1 MKLIIFD
8 LDGTV
13 LDTLADLT
21 AALNFA
27 LQKNGMPQRT
37 LPEVRSFVGNGIRKL
52 IERGVPAGTAPEAV
66 DAVHADFTA
75 YYGAHCM
82 DATAPYSG
90 VREAIAALRAAGYNT
105 ALVSNKT
112 DDAVQKL
119 ISGMF
124 PGDFDYAA
132 GEKPGVRRK
141 PAPDMVIAA
150 LAALGVA
157 PEDAVYVGDSEV
169 DLATAK
175 NAGLPCVSVTWGF
188 KDRAFL
194 LEHGAKTLIDAPEA
208 LERAVREA
216 LRSAQ

>member
-1 MKLIIFD
+1 MIKLIVFD

-27 LQKNGMPQRT
+27 LQKNGLPPRT

-52 IERGVPAGTAPEAV
+52 IERGVPQHTPPETEEAV
-66 DAVHADFTA
+66 HTDFKA
-75 YYGAHCM
+75 YYGQHCM
-82 DATAPYSG
+82 DATAPYAG
-90 VREAIAALRAAGYNT
+90 VREAIAALRAAGYRT

-119 ISGMF
+119 IVGMF

-132 GEKPGVRRK
+132 GEKPGVPRK
-141 PAPDMVIAA
+141 PAPDMVFAA
-150 LAALGVA
+150 LAALDV
-157 PEDAVYVGDSEV
+157 PPCEAVYVGDSEV
-169 DLATAK
+169 DLATAA
-175 NAGLPCVSVTWGF
+175 NAGLPCISVTWGF

-194 LEHGAKTLIDAPEA
+194 LEHGAKTLIDSPDRLPETVA
-208 LERAVREA
+208 GC
-216 LRSAQ
+216 QK